1 MNNIPGCNELFV
13 TSEQRFCM
21 NEIAKADKNLLDKTV
36 RQFIIKNKLNE
47 NGTFK
52 NISKL
57 RDIFSEDLTKV
68 FAHLPEDNNEDEE
81 WEYSNIEELEIQ
93 QTFPILSKVDGRHE
107 GYDYCNGMMKTFP
120 GLSPTN
126 YMKVIVDWSTVKSI
140 RHGCSNHRNISFRY
154 IDKVSLPAS
163 ANELPAYEAVH
174 TMLRT
179 LEHRLSKLTVYC
191 TKLKV
196 EHARLRRKRDYMY
209 QEDI

>member
-81 WEYSNIEELEIQ
+81 WEYSLPLYNSL
-93 QTFPILSKVDGRHE
+93 FKL
-107 GYDYCNGMMKTFP
+107 
-120 GLSPTN
+120 GLISIWSLRNKYRGVRNSTN
-126 YMKVIVDWSTVKSI
+126 VSYIDDWSTVKSI

>member
-21 NEIAKADKNLLDKTV
+21 NETAKADKNLLDKTV

-81 WEYSNIEELEIQ
+81 WEYSFSQNGESSSLASSIIGNPWITQDYSTTKMPEEFEQYVEGIAFLDRYEIVRILKPFGPIE
-93 QTFPILSKVDGRHE
+93 
-107 GYDYCNGMMKTFP
+107 
-120 GLSPTN
+120 PT
-126 YMKVIVDWSTVKSI
+126 
-140 RHGCSNHRNISFRY
+140 R
-154 IDKVSLPAS
+154 SLW
-163 ANELPAYEAVH
+163 
-174 TMLRT
+174 
-179 LEHRLSKLTVYC
+179 
-191 TKLKV
+191 
-196 EHARLRRKRDYMY
+196 D
-209 QEDI
+209 QI

>member
-1 MNNIPGCNELFV
+1 MYNSLIVYRLIPSSTFPLHFVNMSLPRNNPEVHPPYWGILSLNGLQKFTMNNIPGCNELFV

-81 WEYSNIEELEIQ
+81 WEYSFSQ
-93 QTFPILSKVDGRHE
+93 
-107 GYDYCNGMMKTFP
+107 NGESSS
-120 GLSPTN
+120 LAS
-126 YMKVIVDWSTVKSI
+126 SI
-140 RHGCSNHRNISFRY
+140 IGNPWITDEDTRFRP
-154 IDKVSLPAS
+154 LG
-163 ANELPAYEAVH
+163 
-174 TMLRT
+174 
-179 LEHRLSKLTVYC
+179 
-191 TKLKV
+191 
-196 EHARLRRKRDYMY
+196 
-209 QEDI
+209 